1 MTPEAAKY
9 AGPKLRAVCEKLN
22 IPPVLN
28 FGPCLAIGR
37 LEIVATEIAAELG
50 VDLPQ
55 LPLVL
60 SAAQWLEEQALADGC
75 FGLALG
81 LPLHLGLPPFVT
93 GSKTAV
99 KVLTED
105 MKELTGGQVIINGDA
120 KESAD
125 ILEQIILEKT
135 PGLTY
140 IGGAAM
146 RRIMIDASK
155 CDGCKNCTI
164 ACMQAHR
171 ETPGTV
177 YDLDLTDIRN
187 ESRNHIE
194 KLPDGTIALI
204 FADTAISRNA

>member
-1 MTPEAAKY
+1 MFVTTMIFKITCSAICAK
-9 AGPKLRAVCEKLN
+9 
-22 IPPVLN
+22 IPVTISEPYRSGA
-28 FGPCLAIGR
+28 FLAININLYR
-37 LEIVATEIAAELG
+37 RSPNRINTTIAPKTPSSSQITLRIISFCAAELG

-125 ILEQIILEKT
+125 ILEQIILEKRQ
-135 PGLTY
+135 GL
-140 IGGAAM
+140 
-146 RRIMIDASK
+146 
-155 CDGCKNCTI
+155 
-164 ACMQAHR
+164 
-171 ETPGTV
+171 
-177 YDLDLTDIRN
+177 
-187 ESRNHIE
+187 HI
-194 KLPDGTIALI
+194 
-204 FADTAISRNA
+204 